1 MPVERVSRGFKDIS
15 MSFEVNPINND
26 IIGVKNDTAI
36 ARSIRNLVFT
46 VPGERFF
53 NEDLGSKVSQ
63 VLFDTVDDISA
74 ASIKDEIEETII
86 KYEPRVEL
94 KDIRV
99 EPDFDNHNFNVTIV
113 YDVVG
118 IDEAQFFDSH
128 LIKMCKKLANKNTR
142 VIVAGLDSDY
152 RGSPFGP
159 MPDIMCESDYLD
171 KLTAICV
178 TCGNPAS
185 FTQRITEQ
193 LEQVVIG
200 ETDIYEARC
209 RNCFEPPKK

>member
-15 MSFEVNPINND
+15 MSFEINPINND

-36 ARSIRNLVFT
+36 ARSIRNLIFT

-74 ASIKDEIEETII
+74 SAIRDEIEDTII
-86 KYEPRVEL
+86 KYEPRVKI

-99 EPDFDNHNFNVTIV
+99 KPDFDNYTFDVTIV

-118 IDEAQFFDSH
+118 IDALTQQLNFA
-128 LIKMCKKLANKNTR
+128 LQPTR
-142 VIVAGLDSDY
+142 
-152 RGSPFGP
+152 
-159 MPDIMCESDYLD
+159 
-171 KLTAICV
+171 
-178 TCGNPAS
+178 
-185 FTQRITEQ
+185 
-193 LEQVVIG
+193 
-200 ETDIYEARC
+200 
-209 RNCFEPPKK
+209 